1 MSTNSE
7 AIFVAETKSKMSKE
21 KTLEDNIRIAF
32 NEVKNHWLISQYN
45 DERKEF
51 DAAMLAVSSFYGI
64 DSPEFARIKQEMVY
78 VRALFHTPSNVPI
91 DWNRLLD
98 EADKDFK
105 PIGVT
110 KIWKEVRNDP
120 N

>member
-1 MSTNSE
+1 MSTNSD
-7 AIFVAETKSKMSKE
+7 AIFVAEAKIKMSKE
-21 KTLEDNIRIAF
+21 KTLEDNIRTAF
-32 NEVKNHWLISQYN
+32 QEVKDHWLISQYN

-64 DSPEFARIKQEMVY
+64 DSPEFERIKQEMIF
-78 VRALFHTPSNVPI
+78 VRAMFHTPSNVPI
-91 DWNRLLD
+91 DWNQILD
-98 EADKDFK
+98 NSPKDFK